1 MKMQMLAELSLT
13 ETEKN
18 NLRECTP
25 ITESMLD

>member
-1 MKMQMLAELSLT
+1 MRTLAELALS
-13 ETEKN
+13 ESEKN